1 MGLAYVAPIGL
12 QNLFVINS
20 ALTHT
25 RKRALLTALIVIF
38 FDVTLALACFFGV
51 GALMEELP
59 WLRKGVLAIGSLIVI
74 WMGIGLI
81 RSKSGLAGD
90 ADTGIPL
97 LKTAAIAFTVT
108 WINPQALIDGT
119 MLLGAASATLT
130 AGEKLPFF
138 KYDTP
143 YSAANSFRQLLA
155 EHAPLVL
162 VFMSN
167 FGHPITR
174 TFVGRYAAT
183 YDELTGGSL
192 ALVVRSRADRLARS
206 VGPDTLPYP
215 LLCDADGVLYDLLD
229 IPTRSGALST
239 YSLEAWQIMRD
250 AKRRGYHSPANG
262 QQQLPLTLVLD
273 KDGTVLFSHYGAS
286 LTDVPADCGAAQSL
300 LEDLDVAK
308 PVDVD
313 DADVT
318 IYADPGAAPDIPG
331 LTPHV
336 HEYAQPNLGETGVFS
351 VFDDAYKDE
360 E

>member
-1 MGLAYVAPIGL
+1 MGKQI
-12 QNLFVINS
+12 
-20 ALTHT
+20 
-25 RKRALLTALIVIF
+25 K
-38 FDVTLALACFFGV
+38 
-51 GALMEELP
+51 
-59 WLRKGVLAIGSLIVI
+59 
-74 WMGIGLI
+74 
-81 RSKSGLAGD
+81 
-90 ADTGIPL
+90 
-97 LKTAAIAFTVT
+97 
-108 WINPQALIDGT
+108 
-119 MLLGAASATLT
+119 

-336 HEYAQPNLGETGVFS
+336 HEYAQPNLGETACSACLTTPIKTKSKQNKTRAPSAVLYHSWLGRGFLLLYRVLFTAS
-351 VFDDAYKDE
+351 LRPGWRKPPCGRNGPASRT
-360 E
+360 